1 MIKKALFILFS
12 MFILSSCQA
21 NSATQTKT
29 IETYVKQANQENKKY
44 VQDGILEMSDG
55 VIRLNSKHYN
65 VSNSIILH
73 LID

>member
-44 VQDGILEMSDG
+44 VQKDVTRRIG
-55 VIRLNSKHYN
+55 VL
-65 VSNSIILH
+65 
-73 LID
+73 

>member
-1 MIKKALFILFS
+1 MLGLRCDAGFRLDALNASVSEKPIF
-12 MFILSSCQA
+12 
-21 NSATQTKT
+21 
-29 IETYVKQANQENKKY
+29 KKY